1 MRGAMLSIDH
11 LAFSIIDVRCYKCY
25 SHPLKTVMIFCWC
38 CRWTD
43 GWCRDRRHCLSG
55 GGWPTGV
62 RIRIYF
68 CFGSAFLNLRA
79 QNRRYL
85 SMVLSAEEKQ
95 ARVRRLRH
103 GLQSVEWVVHWPSSC
118 SRVCL
123 SLTQKDKMEEL
134 CEWCT
139 VLQEASV
146 ACGLTFDH
154 VMILAGWFWIF
165 SFFLQS
171 HDSHRPHTACGWER
185 YPVPHHPQC
194 FYHECH
200 WMLWSAGMVNSECFY
215 FFILI
220 LFYCSSGRIATVKD
234 SVYL

>member
-103 GLQSVEWVVHWPSSC
+103 GSQSVEWVVHWPSSC

-165 SFFLQS
+165 FFFSPEPRLTQTS
-171 HDSHRPHTACGWER
+171 YCVRLRKVSSTASSTMLLSWMPLDAVVCR
-185 YPVPHHPQC
+185 YGEQ
-194 FYHECH
+194 
-200 WMLWSAGMVNSECFY
+200 WMFLFFY
-215 FFILI
+215 FNFIL
-220 LFYCSSGRIATVKD
+220 L
-234 SVYL
+234 

>member
-1 MRGAMLSIDH
+1 MSGAMLSIDH

-68 CFGSAFLNLRA
+68 CFGCAFLNLRA

-103 GLQSVEWVVHWPSSC
+103 GSQSVEWVVHWPSSC

-123 SLTQKDKMEEL
+123 SLTQRQDGGALWMMHRTTGSQCCMWL
-134 CEWCT
+134 DLWPCDDSCWV
-139 VLQEASV
+139 VLDFFFFSPEPRLTQTSYCARLRKVSSTASSTMLLSWMPLDAV
-146 ACGLTFDH
+146 VCRYGEQW
-154 VMILAGWFWIF
+154 M
-165 SFFLQS
+165 FFYL
-171 HDSHRPHTACGWER
+171 
-185 YPVPHHPQC
+185 
-194 FYHECH
+194 
-200 WMLWSAGMVNSECFY
+200 Y
-215 FFILI
+215 FCFIL
-220 LFYCSSGRIATVKD
+220 L
-234 SVYL
+234 